1 MTHKSVLM
9 RKVCFDMPF
18 LRIPQENP
26 SDPVI
31 SGLCPHGDN
40 QAQFMTQFQN
50 VFLGKLVRQLVRDFK
65 PHGEFS
71 RGLTK
76 LETPFCETIIDHKV
90 LSDQARIDID
100 HEVTKVESGQIS
112 MSFHDFVTV

>member
-1 MTHKSVLM
+1 M
-9 RKVCFDMPF
+9 RKACFDMPF

-40 QAQFMTQFQN
+40 QVQFMTQFQN

-76 LETPFCETIIDHKV
+76 LEAPFCETIFIP
-90 LSDQARIDID
+90 
-100 HEVTKVESGQIS
+100 EVTRHK
-112 MSFHDFVTV
+112 FTN